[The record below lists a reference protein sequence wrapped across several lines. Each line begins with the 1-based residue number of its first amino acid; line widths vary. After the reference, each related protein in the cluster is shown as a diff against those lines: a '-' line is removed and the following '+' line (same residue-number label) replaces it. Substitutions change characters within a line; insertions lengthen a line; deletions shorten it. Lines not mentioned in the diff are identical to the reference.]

1 MFIASAKEV
10 LIEQG
15 YAEMIKEDPKRPGPN
30 YYDDCEKFN
39 WVDALVSK
47 HKETLTGDGKNM
59 YDTKFNKEDEAAWQ
73 LLQERMGGHYR

>member
-1 MFIASAKEV
+1 
-10 LIEQG
+10 
-15 YAEMIKEDPKRPGPN
+15 MIKEDPKRPGPN

-73 LLQERMGGHYR
+73 LLQERMGGQYL